1 MLCLI
6 SKHIFNKIY
15 LSIYKL
21 IFFYIIW
28 ILANYYLRKM
38 LEKDPEKRINMFKIM
53 NHKWFDLKDKDIEEV
68 SKVVGN
74 LYFQSYNFYVIK
86 SFFNN

>member
-1 MLCLI
+1 
-6 SKHIFNKIY
+6 
-15 LSIYKL
+15 
-21 IFFYIIW
+21 
-28 ILANYYLRKM
+28 M

-68 SKVVGN
+68 NKVVGN